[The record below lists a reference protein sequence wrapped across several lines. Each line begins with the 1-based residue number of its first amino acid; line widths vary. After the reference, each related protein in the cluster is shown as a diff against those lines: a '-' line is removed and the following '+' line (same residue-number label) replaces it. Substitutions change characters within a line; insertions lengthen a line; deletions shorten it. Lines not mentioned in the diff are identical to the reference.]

1 MTHFRNAAFLV
12 LAAATL
18 AGCNTR
24 PPVAVASN
32 APSIQAARD
41 ALNEGEAGTSLAIA
55 KGVLSSQPENVA
67 ALSQAG
73 DAQAALG
80 DRLAADVSY
89 KRALRISP
97 RDVRARLGLGKLE
110 VRDDLHA
117 AEATFRSIL
126 ADSPRDPLVLN
137 DLGYVLDLQERHAE
151 AQVLYRQAIAE
162 DPDHIPSRVNLALSL
177 ALSGQADQA
186 EGMMRD
192 IAASSQA
199 TPRVKLDFAL
209 AQVMAGHD
217 REAASTLSGDLTPTE
232 TQAAIDGMAQLRPAG
247 TVVSQ

>member
-1 MTHFRNAAFLV
+1 MTNFRAAPFVLLV
-12 LAAATL
+12 TALL
-18 AGCNTR
+18 AGCNQR
-24 PPVAVASN
+24 PAVAVASN

-55 KGVLSSQPENVA
+55 RGVLTSQPNNVA

-73 DAQAALG
+73 DAEAALG
-80 DRLAADVSY
+80 DRLAADVTY
-89 KRALRISP
+89 KKALALSP
-97 RDVRARLGLGKLE
+97 RDVRARLGLGKLQI
-110 VRDDLHA
+110 RDDLRG

-126 ADSPRDPLVLN
+126 ADAPNDPLVLN
-137 DLGYVLDLQERHAE
+137 DLGYVLDMQERHAE
-151 AQVLYRQAIAE
+151 AQTFYQAAIAA
-162 DPDHIPSRVNLALSL
+162 DPARISSRVNLALSL
-177 ALSGQADQA
+177 ALSGQAARA

-199 TPRVKLDFAL
+199 NNRVRVDFAM

-217 REAASTLSGDLTPTE
+217 KEAAATLGGDLTPAE